1 MSLQTEY
8 PNAEPVP
15 DTCIEA
21 ADFETLLRVSME
33 DLMVLTQSHQD
44 AWHFGKEE
52 EWHLELEQGDLV
64 LKFPG
69 RQVIAAAQ
77 IIGSYES
84 ETGLWHW
91 GWANPS
97 IPENLTRDALRLK
110 QYGEQQGIQRLVSP
124 EWTGAET
131 DCWYMAALACR
142 LCACQGAY
150 RDPAAGTYTFLTFGQ
165 PQFDPPL
172 EAPEQLARNFLEEIS
187 QEFKACIENPEE
199 QKRTCCRYFR
209 RGPLA
214 GLSQSELID
223 FLALSSP
230 SVLDSAGYSPEAAQ
244 QVMDMI
250 GGISDAEIH
259 GS

>member
-8 PNAEPVP
+8 PYTQSVPESGIEP
-15 DTCIEA
+15 

-33 DLMVLTQSHQD
+33 ELMVLTQAHQES
-44 AWHFGKEE
+44 WHFGKEE
-52 EWHLELEQGDLV
+52 EWHLEMERADLV
-64 LKFPG
+64 LKLPG

-84 ETGLWHW
+84 ESGKWQW
-91 GWANPS
+91 SWANPS
-97 IPENLTRDALRLK
+97 VPEHLTSDARRLK
-110 QYGEQQGIQRLVSP
+110 EYGEQQGIQLLVSP
-124 EWTGAET
+124 HWSGPET

-150 RDPAAGTYTFLTFGQ
+150 RGPMGNVYTFLTFGP

-172 EAPEQLARNFLEEIS
+172 EKPEQLARNFLEEIA
-187 QEFKACIENPEE
+187 QEFKGCAESLEE

-214 GLSQSELID
+214 GLSQSQLID

-230 SVLDSAGYSPEAAQ
+230 SVLDIAGYSPEAAQ
-244 QVMDMI
+244 MVMDMI
-250 GGISDAEIH
+250 GGLSDEEIQN
-259 GS
+259 S